1 MQSAPLINTITT
13 NIKRNLLGQIL
24 YSNNIEATKTNI
36 DVSNYE
42 AGVYIVNVMIEG
54 EVVTKKLF
62 VH

>member
-1 MQSAPLINTITT
+1 
-13 NIKRNLLGQIL
+13 L